1 MAVTVDIPGVGTV
14 VADNAAQD
22 STLSSILA
30 AIKSQSG
37 DGGAA
42 DSQGVQ
48 ALNSR
53 SRQAG
58 SSITKLSGSFGGLSE
73 TVAATAGGMSRV
85 GRGMSSLMDSMTR
98 SASRFGSITGESM
111 AQSMGEINRVMSSA
125 ASAIPGAGK
134 LLGPLAAGIGLI
146 SGAMAKQ
153 MDAYTTAA
161 QSGFS
166 FGYSMD
172 NMRVIANDANL
183 SMTQLTNVMQKS
195 SSAMSL
201 FGGGT
206 TQGARQFA
214 TLNKQVQ
221 TNVGGVLLRMG
232 VGFEEQGVRT
242 ADTIERLMLA
252 GMSMDEIARSGDM
265 VSRVTRDRVGIES
278 QLAKINGT
286 TLQQE
291 REKSKAAQRDA
302 TLQMTLHGLQGKQK
316 TQMTN
321 LYKEMEATAPGMGK
335 MALEFHKFGTISS
348 KQSAQLSQMYPTMT
362 KELEN
367 YTKGIK
373 AGTDSRSF
381 PEFLASLDKSAI
393 ERETA
398 SAADLGSQLAL
409 VGHSAGGLSETLQK
423 SFLGIKEMGTKLGP
437 DGAINKIINDHT
449 ELMKD
454 AGKVTTAMVNHA
466 KMLHDTGVELSK
478 AMTAAIEGPMGDLVR
493 DANLGMLKIMKLTA
507 EGSGVI
513 VKAINGLL
521 KDIGSSDVFTPTATT
536 TNGSDDADAADSG
549 TPATPPATPPA
560 TAPAQSPD
568 ASSGSWFGDLFEKG
582 TLGTGEL
589 MRDFGQGTLAMLHG
603 REAVITENQMSNMFS
618 NVNAFREG
626 TFSGMADQMSKVMQ
640 AIKDGATTE
649 EAMGQIEQIVPSTNV
664 VHLSSQDRELLSQI
678 AAGNALVANS
688 INSVGMR
695 QLEAL
700 DEVKMNTG

>member
-125 ASAIPGAGK
+125 ARAIPGVGAI
-134 LLGPLAAGIGLI
+134 LGPLAAGVGLI

-153 MDAYTTAA
+153 MDAYNTAA

-172 NMRVIANDANL
+172 NMRTIANDANL

-214 TLNKQVQ
+214 KLNKTVQ
-221 TNVGGVLLRMG
+221 TDVGGALLSMG

-265 VSRVTRDRVGIES
+265 VAKETLKRVGIES

-291 REKSKAAQRDA
+291 REKTKAAQQDA
-302 TLQMTLHGLQGKQK
+302 TLQMTLHGLKGKER
-316 TQMTN
+316 TQMRD
-321 LYKEMEATAPGMGK
+321 LYNQMEETAPGMGR
-335 MALEFHKFGTISS
+335 MALEFHKFGTITS
-348 KQSAQLSQMYPTMT
+348 KQSAQLTQMYPTMT
-362 KELEN
+362 KEIEN

-373 AGTDSRSF
+373 AGTDTRSIT
-381 PEFLASLDKSAI
+381 EFLASLDKSAI
-393 ERETA
+393 DRETA

-423 SFLGIKEMGTKLGP
+423 SFLGIKKLGTQLGP
-437 DGAINKIINDHT
+437 EGALNKVIQDHT

-454 AGKVTTAMVNHA
+454 AGKVTTAMMNHA

-478 AMTAAIEGPMGDLVR
+478 AMTAAIDGPMGDLVR
-493 DANLGMLKIMKLTA
+493 KANLGMLTIMKLTA

-513 VKAINGLL
+513 VESINSLL
-521 KDIGSSDVFTPTATT
+521 KKLPGSSNVFTPTATT
-536 TNGSDDADAADSG
+536 TNDSDDADAADSG
-549 TPATPPATPPA
+549 TPEATRRTGSLGAT
-560 TAPAQSPD
+560 
-568 ASSGSWFGDLFEKG
+568 GKLLE
-582 TLGTGEL
+582 
-589 MRDFGQGTLAMLHG
+589 DFGSGTRVMLHG
-603 REAVITENQMSNMFS
+603 NEGVITENQMSNMFS

-649 EAMGQIEQIVPSTNV
+649 ETMGQIEQIVPSTNV
-664 VHLSSQDRELLSQI
+664 VHLSSQDRELLSEI
-678 AAGNALVANS
+678 AAGNSMIAQSVNK
-688 INSVGMR
+688 VGMR

>member
-1 MAVTVDIPGVGTV
+1 MAVTASVPGISGDIFVN
-14 VADNAAQD
+14 NAAED
-22 STLSSILA
+22 STLQAILA
-30 AIKSQSG
+30 VLKAQT
-37 DGGAA
+37 DAA
-42 DSQGVQ
+42 GVDTSGVQ
-48 ALNSR
+48 ALNAR

-125 ASAIPGAGK
+125 ARAIPGAGV
-134 LLGPLAAGIGLI
+134 LLGPLAAGMGLI

-153 MDAYTTAA
+153 MDAYNTAA

-172 NMRVIANDANL
+172 NMRTIANDANL

-214 TLNKQVQ
+214 KLNKTVQ
-221 TNVGGVLLRMG
+221 TDVGGALLSMG

-265 VSRVTRDRVGIES
+265 VAKETLKRVGIES

-291 REKSKAAQRDA
+291 REKTKAAQQDA
-302 TLQMTLHGLQGKQK
+302 TLQMTLHGLKGKER
-316 TQMTN
+316 TQMRD
-321 LYKEMEATAPGMGK
+321 LYNQMEETAPGMGR
-335 MALEFHKFGTISS
+335 MALEFHKFGTITS
-348 KQSAQLSQMYPTMT
+348 KQSAQLTQMYPTMT
-362 KELEN
+362 KEIEN

-373 AGTDSRSF
+373 AGTDTRSIT
-381 PEFLASLDKSAI
+381 EFLASLDKSAI
-393 ERETA
+393 DRETA

-409 VGHSAGGLSETLQK
+409 VGVSAGGLSETLQK
-423 SFLGIKEMGTKLGP
+423 SFLGIKELGTQLGP
-437 DGAINKIINDHT
+437 EGALNKVINDHT

-454 AGKVTTAMVNHA
+454 AGKVTTAMMNHA

-478 AMTAAIEGPMGDLVR
+478 AMTAAIDGPMGDLVR
-493 DANLGMLKIMKLTA
+493 KANLGMLTIMKLTA
-507 EGSGVI
+507 EGSGQI

-521 KDIGSSDVFTPTATT
+521 DKIDSSDVFTPTATT

-549 TPATPPATPPA
+549 TQSWLGDLFGSNPAPATP
-560 TAPAQSPD
+560 AQQH
-568 ASSGSWFGDLFEKG
+568 L
-582 TLGTGEL
+582 
-589 MRDFGQGTLAMLHG
+589 Q
-603 REAVITENQMSNMFS
+603 
-618 NVNAFREG
+618 
-626 TFSGMADQMSKVMQ
+626 
-640 AIKDGATTE
+640 
-649 EAMGQIEQIVPSTNV
+649 
-664 VHLSSQDRELLSQI
+664 VHQQHL
-678 AAGNALVANS
+678 
-688 INSVGMR
+688 
-695 QLEAL
+695 
-700 DEVKMNTG
+700 

>member
-125 ASAIPGAGK
+125 ARAIPGAGI

-206 TQGARQFA
+206 TQGARAFA
-214 TLNKQVQ
+214 KLNQQVQ

-291 REKSKAAQRDA
+291 REKSKAALQDA
-302 TLQMTLHGLQGKQK
+302 TLQMTLHGLKGKERI
-316 TQMTN
+316 QMTE
-321 LYKEMEATAPGMGK
+321 LYKEMEAKAPGMGK

-348 KQSAQLSQMYPTMT
+348 KQSAQLTQMYPTMT
-362 KELEN
+362 KEIEN

-454 AGKVTTAMVNHA
+454 AGKVTTAMINHA

-478 AMTAAIEGPMGDLVR
+478 AMTAAIDGPMGDLVR
-493 DANLGMLKIMKLTA
+493 KANLSMLTIMKLTA
-507 EGSGVI
+507 EGSGEI
-513 VKAINGLL
+513 VEAINGLL
-521 KDIGSSDVFTPTATT
+521 KKLPGSLNVFTPTATT

-549 TPATPPATPPA
+549 TPEAIRRTGSLGAT
-560 TAPAQSPD
+560 
-568 ASSGSWFGDLFEKG
+568 GK
-582 TLGTGEL
+582 L
-589 MRDFGQGTLAMLHG
+589 MEDFGQGTLAMLHG

-640 AIKDGATTE
+640 AIKDGATTD

>member
-1 MAVTVDIPGVGTV
+1 MAVTASVPGISGDIFVN
-14 VADNAAQD
+14 NAAED
-22 STLSSILA
+22 STLQAILA
-30 AIKSQSG
+30 VLKAQT
-37 DGGAA
+37 DAA
-42 DSQGVQ
+42 GVDTSGVQ
-48 ALNSR
+48 ALNAR

-125 ASAIPGAGK
+125 GRAIPGAGV
-134 LLGPLAAGIGLI
+134 LLGPLAAGMGLI

-153 MDAYTTAA
+153 MDAYNTAA

-172 NMRVIANDANL
+172 NMRTIANDANL

-214 TLNKQVQ
+214 KLNKTVQ
-221 TNVGGVLLRMG
+221 TDVGGALLSMG

-265 VSRVTRDRVGIES
+265 VAKETLKRVGIES

-291 REKSKAAQRDA
+291 REKTKAAQQDA
-302 TLQMTLHGLQGKQK
+302 TLQMTLHGLKGKER
-316 TQMTN
+316 TQMRD
-321 LYKEMEATAPGMGK
+321 LYNQMEETAPGMGR
-335 MALEFHKFGTISS
+335 MALEFHKFGTITS
-348 KQSAQLSQMYPTMT
+348 KQSAQLTQMYPTMT
-362 KELEN
+362 KEIEN

-373 AGTDSRSF
+373 AGTDTRSIT
-381 PEFLASLDKSAI
+381 EFLASLDKSAI
-393 ERETA
+393 DRETA

-423 SFLGIKEMGTKLGP
+423 SFLGIKKLGTQLGP
-437 DGAINKIINDHT
+437 EGALNKVIQDHT

-454 AGKVTTAMVNHA
+454 AGKVTTAMMNHA

-478 AMTAAIEGPMGDLVR
+478 AMTAAIDGPMGDLVR
-493 DANLGMLKIMKLTA
+493 KANLGMLTIMKLTA
-507 EGSGVI
+507 EGSGEI

-521 KDIGSSDVFTPTATT
+521 DKIDSSDVFTPTATT

-549 TPATPPATPPA
+549 TQSWLGDLFGSNPAPATPAPAAPAGTPATSLNS
-560 TAPAQSPD
+560 TS
-568 ASSGSWFGDLFEKG
+568 AS
-582 TLGTGEL
+582 
-589 MRDFGQGTLAMLHG
+589 
-603 REAVITENQMSNMFS
+603 IIENQMSNMLS
-618 NVNAFREG
+618 GVNATREG
-626 TFSGMADQMSKVMQ
+626 AVGGLADQMAKFG
-640 AIKDGATTE
+640 GAVTE
-649 EAMGQIEQIVPSTNV
+649 DAAMAQMEQLPVSDNV

-678 AAGNALVANS
+678 ALGNSKIAQSVNK
-688 INSVGMR
+688 VGMR